1 MPRGK
6 LFLRGIRDGLPICL
20 GYLSVSFAFGIYAVE
35 SGLAIW
41 QAIAI
46 SMTNLTSAG
55 QLAGVPIIAG
65 GLPLYEMMLTQFVI
79 NLRYSLMSVSLSQ
92 KLSKKVRI
100 WERMAVGFGVTDE
113 IFAVAISQKDELET
127 PYLMGLITTPFWGW
141 TIGTVLGAL
150 AGDILPGIVVS
161 ALGLALYA
169 MFVAIVIP
177 PAKKNRAVA
186 GTCLMAIALSAIFY
200 YVPFLNK
207 VSSGVAV
214 IICALIS
221 SLVFALLAPISE
233 EPEHEPDDPDSGKKL
248 EVQSGEVQPL

>member
-1 MPRGK
+1 MPKGK
-6 LFLRGIRDGLPICL
+6 PFFRGIRDGLPICL

-55 QLAGVPIIAG
+55 QLAGVPIITG

-100 WERMAVGFGVTDE
+100 LERMAVGFGVTDE
-113 IFAVAISQKDELET
+113 IFAVAISQKEELET

-141 TIGTVLGAL
+141 TMGTVLGAL
-150 AGDILPGIVVS
+150 AGDILPAIVVS

-177 PAKKNRAVA
+177 PAKKDRAVA
-186 GTCLMAIALSAIFY
+186 GTCLLAIILSAVFY
-200 YVPFLNK
+200 YVPVINRI
-207 VSSGVAV
+207 SSGVAV
-214 IICALIS
+214 IICALVA
-221 SLVFALLAPISE
+221 SLVFAILAPIADEQES
-233 EPEHEPDDPDSGKKL
+233 DKPDSDEKPEL
-248 EVQSGEVQPL
+248 QNGEVQQS

>member
-1 MPRGK
+1 MPKGK
-6 LFLRGIRDGLPICL
+6 MFLRGIRDGLPICL

-92 KLSKKVRI
+92 KMSKRVRLL
-100 WERMAVGFGVTDE
+100 ERMAIGFGVTDE
-113 IFAVAISQKDELET
+113 IFAVAISQKEELET
-127 PYLMGLITTPFWGW
+127 PYLMGLVTTPFWGW

-150 AGDILPGIVVS
+150 AGDILPDIVVS

-186 GTCLMAIALSAIFY
+186 GTCLLAVILSAAFY
-200 YVPFLNK
+200 YVPMINRI
-207 VSSGVAV
+207 SSGVAV
-214 IICALIS
+214 IICALVA
-221 SLVFALLAPISE
+221 SLVFAILAPISDE
-233 EPEHEPDDPDSGKKL
+233 QEPEADKHDSDMKT
-248 EVQSGEVQPL
+248 EVRSGEVQHS